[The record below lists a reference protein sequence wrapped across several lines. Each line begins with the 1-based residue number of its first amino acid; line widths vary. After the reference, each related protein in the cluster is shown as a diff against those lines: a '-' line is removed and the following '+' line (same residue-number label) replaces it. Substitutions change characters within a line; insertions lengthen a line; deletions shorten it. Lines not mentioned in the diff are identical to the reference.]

1 MRAEHVPWLD
11 CDLGALVAL
20 LIGISAVSLLAFSG
34 L

>member
-1 MRAEHVPWLD
+1 MRAARATWLD